1 MSKLK
6 VAFFDFACCEG
17 CQLQVYNLEEEI
29 IDLLELVEPVEWR
42 EAMTDT
48 SDDYDAAIIEGS
60 ITRIEDERRL
70 KSIRE
75 KAKVL
80 IALGSCAT
88 TGGVNNLKNNFEMQ
102 DVKECVYGKDAKMPH
117 LNTYPTK
124 GVSEVVKVD
133 YMVPGCPIN
142 IKEFS
147 YIVRSLALG
156 KEPKIPD
163 YAVCVECKMKEN
175 VCRFEYDEICLG
187 PITRAGCDAK
197 CPSSGMWCFGCRGF
211 VDKPNINAAKDVM
224 AEYGKTIDDLRGK
237 MLLFGSKQ
245 EF

>member
-29 IDLLELVEPVEWR
+29 LDLLELIEPVEWR
-42 EAMTDT
+42 EAMSDH
-48 SDDYDAAIIEGS
+48 SDDYDVVIIEGS
-60 ITRIEDERRL
+60 ITRVEDELRI
-70 KSIRE
+70 KEIRE
-75 KAKVL
+75 KAKIL
-80 IALGSCAT
+80 IALGTCAT
-88 TGGVNNLKNNFEMQ
+88 TGGINNLKNNFEMQ
-102 DVKECVYGKDAKMPH
+102 DVKECVYGEDANMSH
-117 LNTYPTK
+117 LDTYPTK
-124 GVSEVVKVD
+124 SVGEVVKVN
-133 YMVPGCPIN
+133 YMIPGCPTN

-147 YIVRSLALG
+147 YIVRCLALG
-156 KEPKIPD
+156 KEPNIPS
-163 YAVCVECKMKEN
+163 YPVCVECKMKEN
-175 VCRFEYDEICLG
+175 TCRFEYDEICLG

-224 AEYGKTIDDLRGK
+224 AEYGKTLDDLSGK

>member
-48 SDDYDAAIIEGS
+48 SEDYDAAIIEGS
-60 ITRIEDERRL
+60 ITRTEDEKRL
-70 KSIRE
+70 KQIRA

-102 DVKECVYGKDAKMPH
+102 DVKECVYGKDANMPH
-117 LNTYPTK
+117 LNTFPTK
-124 GVSEVVKVD
+124 GVNEVVKVD
-133 YMVPGCPIN
+133 YNIPGWPIN

-147 YIVRSLALG
+147 YIVRCLALG
-156 KEPKIPD
+156 KQPKIPD

-175 VCRFEYDEICLG
+175 VCRYEYDEVCLG

-197 CPSSGMWCFGCRGF
+197 CPSRGMWCFGCRGF
-211 VDKPNINAAKDVM
+211 VDKPNVNAAKDVM
-224 AEYGKTIDDLRGK
+224 AEYGKTVDDLRGK